1 MVFFLK
7 GVRTFVGY
15 SLYNTYLLG
24 IDRTLRVIQKR
35 KAGIGM
41 DAVIALFQ
49 VLVHINMPS
58 SNAGKDGVF
67 LLPHDAVLGIE
78 HFHKQRLAS
87 VGKGKALSVQSV
99 SLEPKVFTGLVN
111 PLVCLEV

>member
-1 MVFFLK
+1 
-7 GVRTFVGY
+7 
-15 SLYNTYLLG
+15 
-24 IDRTLRVIQKR
+24 
-35 KAGIGM
+35 M

-111 PLVCLEV
+111 PLVCLEIDQFERYVLAVSCYREAKDKQ